1 MHEGMPHKQ
10 IFKLSKVEGVKMK
23 VFDIK
28 LTNELAKLTVY
39 LPDESRE
46 MAYMKNRSGVLV
58 IPGGGYSMCSD
69 REAEPVALAFLSK
82 GYAAFVLRYTV
93 GKENNFSMPMADV
106 NEAMKVI
113 HENADE
119 WGVNIKKIAA
129 IGFSAGGH
137 LCAAV
142 STIGEI
148 RPAASIL
155 VYPCILESIGKILAF
170 PVPGLEKEV
179 DDKTPPAF
187 ILAACEDD
195 LVPIE
200 NSLAYASALEKKKI
214 PFEIH
219 IYEKGYHG
227 FSLADNVVYGS
238 EKERTYCAHIKGWFD
253 LCATWLSK
261 RFED

>member
-1 MHEGMPHKQ
+1 
-10 IFKLSKVEGVKMK
+10 MK
-23 VFDIK
+23 IIEIK

-39 LPDESRE
+39 IPDKSPEYAHRDVCP
-46 MAYMKNRSGVLV
+46 AVLV

-69 REAEPVALAFLSK
+69 REAEPIAFSFIAK
-82 GYAAFVLRYTV
+82 GYAAFILRYAV
-93 GKENNFSMPMADV
+93 GHNKGYDFSMPFADV
-106 NEAMKVI
+106 NEAMKII

-119 WGVNIKKIAA
+119 WGVDKDKIAA

-142 STIGEI
+142 STMGDI
-148 RPAASIL
+148 RPNASIL
-155 VYPCILESIGKILAF
+155 VYPCILESMSKILAF
-170 PVPGLEKEV
+170 PVPGLDDKV

-187 ILAACEDD
+187 IISACEDN

-200 NSLAYASALEKKKI
+200 NSLAYASALNKKKI
-214 PFEIH
+214 PFEMH

-227 FSLADNVVYGS
+227 FSLADRTVYS
-238 EKERTYCAHIKGWFD
+238 KAEADYCAHIRGWFE

>member
-1 MHEGMPHKQ
+1 
-10 IFKLSKVEGVKMK
+10 MK
-23 VFDIK
+23 IIEVK

-39 LPDESRE
+39 LPDKSPE
-46 MAYMKNRSGVLV
+46 MPYMDIRPGVLV

-69 REAEPVALAFLSK
+69 REAEPIALAFLAK

-93 GKENNFSMPMADV
+93 GHNKGYDFSMPMADV

-119 WGVNIKKIAA
+119 WGIDKEKIAA

-142 STIGEI
+142 STMGDI
-148 RPAASIL
+148 RPNASIL
-155 VYPCILESIGKILAF
+155 VYPCIVESISKILAF
-170 PVPGLEKEV
+170 PVPGLDDKV
-179 DDKTPPAF
+179 DEKTPPAF
-187 ILAACEDD
+187 IVAACEDN

-200 NSLAYASALEKKKI
+200 NSLAYATALNKKNI

-227 FSLADNVVYGS
+227 FSLADRTVYS
-238 EKERTYCAHIKGWFD
+238 EAESDYCAHIIGWVD
-253 LCATWLSK
+253 LCATWLTK
-261 RFED
+261 RFEN

>member
-1 MHEGMPHKQ
+1 
-10 IFKLSKVEGVKMK
+10 MK

-28 LTNELAKLTVY
+28 LTNELAKLTAY
-39 LPDESRE
+39 LPDKSRE
-46 MAYMKNRSGVLV
+46 MAYMDIRKAVLI

-69 REAEPVALAFLSK
+69 REAEPLAFAFLSK

-93 GKENNFSMPMADV
+93 GKEYEFSMPMADV
-106 NEAMKVI
+106 NEAMKTI
-113 HENADE
+113 YDNAGE
-119 WGVNIKKIAA
+119 WSIDKEKIAA

-142 STIGEI
+142 STMGDI

-155 VYPCILESIGKILAF
+155 VYPCILESMSQILAF
-170 PVPGLEKEV
+170 PVPGLEDKI

-187 ILAACEDD
+187 IVAACADD

-200 NSLAYASALEKKKI
+200 NSLAYASALDKANI
-214 PFEIH
+214 PFEMH

-227 FSLADNVVYGS
+227 FSLADNVVYGKA
-238 EKERTYCAHIKGWFD
+238 EADYCAHIKGWFE
-253 LCATWLSK
+253 LCAKWLEK
-261 RFED
+261 RYE